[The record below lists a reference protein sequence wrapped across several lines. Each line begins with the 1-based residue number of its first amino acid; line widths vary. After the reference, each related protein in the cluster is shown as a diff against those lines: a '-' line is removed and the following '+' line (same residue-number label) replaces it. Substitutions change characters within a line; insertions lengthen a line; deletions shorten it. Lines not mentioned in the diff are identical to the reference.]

1 MYILVFTVYINTKIL
16 KPRYN
21 YIIYIISFIY
31 FPNRFLISSDTQLR
45 VKVQG
50 ARPEN
55 ILLLV
60 HEVLESL
67 ILEFFK
73 GTHYEYQLPCTD
85 CIKTVGHHIYV
96 YQN

>member
-1 MYILVFTVYINTKIL
+1 MYILVLCTVYI

-96 YQN
+96 SQN